1 MCLHKIMRDLADE
14 ASIRKQHDSADSEW
28 MQHGESEEKPC
39 VYYQHIHEERYMAK
53 GKGKSKFHI
62 HIKKLE
68 PVRDRYM
75 FTDNRH
81 PEKGIMSAVLGLISV
96 AALVCAV
103 FFSYKNGGQA
113 LIQYAAGAFLAAI
126 FSVAGLVLGIM
137 SKFEKDIFK
146 IFPNLGITLNSI
158 AVIFVVFL
166 LLLGFGV
173 F

>member
-1 MCLHKIMRDLADE
+1 
-14 ASIRKQHDSADSEW
+14 
-28 MQHGESEEKPC
+28 
-39 VYYQHIHEERYMAK
+39 VAK

-62 HIKKLE
+62 AIKKME
-68 PVRDRYM
+68 PVRDRFM

-81 PEKGIMSAVLGLISV
+81 PEKGIMSAALGAISV
-96 AALVCAV
+96 ATLVCGV

-113 LIQYAAGAFLAAI
+113 LMQYAAGAFLAAI
-126 FSVAGLVLGIM
+126 FSVTGLVLGIM

-146 IFPNLGITLNSI
+146 LFPNLGIIFNSV
-158 AVIFVVFL
+158 AVVFIILL

>member
-1 MCLHKIMRDLADE
+1 
-14 ASIRKQHDSADSEW
+14 
-28 MQHGESEEKPC
+28 
-39 VYYQHIHEERYMAK
+39 MAK

-62 HIKKLE
+62 AIKKME
-68 PVRDRYM
+68 PVRDRFM

-81 PEKGIMSAVLGLISV
+81 PEKGIMSAALGAISV
-96 AALVCAV
+96 ATLVCGV

-113 LIQYAAGAFLAAI
+113 LMQYAAGAFLAAI
-126 FSVAGLVLGIM
+126 FSVTGLVLGIM

-146 IFPNLGITLNSI
+146 LFPNLGIILNSV
-158 AVIFVVFL
+158 AVVFIILL

>member
-1 MCLHKIMRDLADE
+1 M
-14 ASIRKQHDSADSEW
+14 S
-28 MQHGESEEKPC
+28 
-39 VYYQHIHEERYMAK
+39 K

-62 HIKKLE
+62 IIKKME
-68 PVRDRYM
+68 PSRDRFM

-81 PEKGIMSAVLGLISV
+81 PEKGVMSAALGAISV
-96 AALVCAV
+96 VTLVCGV

-113 LIQYAAGAFLAAI
+113 LMQYAAGAFLAAI
-126 FSVAGLVLGIM
+126 FSVTGLVLGIM

-146 IFPNLGITLNSI
+146 LFPNLGIIFNSV
-158 AVIFVVFL
+158 AVVFIILL

>member
-1 MCLHKIMRDLADE
+1 
-14 ASIRKQHDSADSEW
+14 
-28 MQHGESEEKPC
+28 
-39 VYYQHIHEERYMAK
+39 MAK

-62 HIKKLE
+62 AIKKME
-68 PVRDRYM
+68 PVRDRFM

-81 PEKGIMSAVLGLISV
+81 PEKGIMSAALGAISV
-96 AALVCAV
+96 ATLVCGV

-113 LIQYAAGAFLAAI
+113 LMQYAAGAFLAAI
-126 FSVAGLVLGIM
+126 FSVTGLVLGIM

-146 IFPNLGITLNSI
+146 LFPNLGIIFNSV
-158 AVIFVVFL
+158 AVVFIILL